1 MNPSKVQRE
10 RELNA
15 VLGGNY
21 LSIPDRRW
29 ANQRAIDEGADISEL
44 PYDIDPEDY
53 YTNYGTRSTGYDLED
68 EDGDNDYPPYDP
80 NAPDNF

>member
-1 MNPSKVQRE
+1 MNPSDLQQE

-15 VLGGNY
+15 VLGGTY

-29 ANQRAIDEGADISEL
+29 ANQIAIDECADMSEL
-44 PYDIDPEDY
+44 PYDIEPDDY
-53 YTNYGTRSTGYDLED
+53 YTNYGTRSFCYEKD
-68 EDGDNDYPPYDP
+68 EGGDNDYPPYDA